1 VSLGERGMYRAMA
14 AMPDLGA
21 PISYLVLEPGAD
33 VYDPS
38 GDHVGKVEHVLADPD
53 VDIFEGLVIDTR
65 VGPGG
70 LRFADADQIDEL
82 YERGVVLSVGVEELH
97 DPEPGPATL
106 EADPDDVEESELA
119 ARLRRAWDWI
129 SGRY

>member
-1 VSLGERGMYRAMA
+1 MYRAMA